1 MPVTAPT
8 SAEDSAGPSSSGAS
22 TGISTGTVRLMAVV
36 AGLLGIVLCALTPL
50 LPVKAVDASFDW
62 PAGQDLGADTSSVMA
77 PLIAQTPRTLDA
89 RIPCATL
96 ASAPT
101 GVVLATMPTNAPK
114 SKSSALW
121 VTATDAA
128 VTVTFRNSVAAT
140 APRADLTRCRELR
153 IFSAPTGPGAQFVGL
168 GEPTTLDPDRRPQV
182 DGIFSNLDPEQARA
196 AGAAGMQVR
205 VSIDNRYESSPS
217 ISKIIVMVLGVIA
230 VIVSVLALGVLDHRG
245 GYHRRVGARGRAWW
259 HSLKPRATDL
269 VVTAILLVWNF
280 LGAGS
285 PDDGYILNM
294 GRTADGFGY
303 LANYYRFYGIPE
315 APFDWYYSFLATW
328 SSVSPSLL
336 WMHIPPLLAGLASW
350 FVLSRVLLPRLGPAV
365 RRSSW
370 ATWAAAM
377 TFTAFWLPFC
387 SGLRSEGIIVLCSV
401 LTWWAAENAIAT
413 RRLVPAAIAALLAG
427 FTLALAPHGVIGVAI
442 LLVAARSLL
451 HVLIDRRDRLGGSR
465 WTATAALVAPIVAA
479 GTVVLV
485 VVFRD
490 QTLATVLE
498 AIKMRYTIGPVISWH
513 QEFLRYYFMSVVT
526 DDGALT
532 RRVPLLL
539 LLAGL
544 FVTVAVMLRRTR
556 IRGVDPGPVWRLV
569 GAVGV
574 TLLLFAFTP
583 TKWTI
588 QFGVL
593 AGLAAAITAAATI
606 AVAQSAARSAR
617 NLTVFV
623 SGLLFAMAAAMAGY
637 NSWPFLYEYGISWFD
652 RAPVLAGFQASTL
665 FLILAVIAAAFAVW
679 QHLRLDYVTN
689 RGLAHV
695 DTGPGETRADRRRL
709 FLASSPLAVIA
720 GLLVVVELLLFVK
733 AAVTRYPASTALAE
747 NLDTLRGGSCGLA
760 DDVLVELDPN
770 AGMLTPAGG
779 ASISDALRGQDPV
792 GFSPNGIP
800 DDLQPE
806 PGSQRPGQ
814 MNVSASMARPFAITG
829 GLGAGTT
836 GGRGPETVNGSNVK
850 LPFGLDPATTPVLG
864 SHGYPGEA
872 RLTTG
877 WYDLPADRAASP
889 LLVFSTAGAVS
900 TVDTFGVR
908 NFGQKLVV
916 QFGRPGPD
924 GSFEQAGPDVAPID
938 PGPVILNMPWRNM
951 RVPMAA
957 APPRATV
964 MRLSLQDNNLGD
976 KQFIGIT
983 PPRAPRMQTLQD
995 VVGSTAPTLVDF
1007 GVAAHF
1013 PCQRPLGISHGVA
1026 QVPQWRILGD
1036 YPLTNSQSKTWQAGV
1051 DGGLLG
1057 ISEATTSAQAVST
1070 YLKDD
1075 WVRDWGAL
1083 ERLTP
1088 LAPGAPGARI
1098 DTAQTTQWGWS
1109 RTGSI
1114 RVEPQSDE

>member
-1 MPVTAPT
+1 MTAPT

-22 TGISTGTVRLMAVV
+22 TGIATGTVRLVAVV

-62 PAGQDLGADTSSVMA
+62 PAGQDLGTDTSSVMA
-77 PLIAQTPRTLDA
+77 PLIAQTPQTLDA

-96 ASAPT
+96 AAAPT

-121 VTATDAA
+121 VTSSDAA

-153 IFSAPTGPGAQFVGL
+153 IFSAPTGPGAHFVGL

-196 AGAAGMQVR
+196 AAAAGMQVR

-217 ISKIIVMVLGVIA
+217 ILKIIVMALGVVA
-230 VIVSVLALGVLDHRG
+230 VIVAVIALGVLDHRG
-245 GYHRRVGARGRAWW
+245 GYHRRIGTRGRAWW
-259 HSLKPRATDL
+259 HSLKPRSTDL
-269 VVTAILLVWNF
+269 VVTAILIVWNL

-387 SGLRSEGIIVLCSV
+387 SGLRSEGIIVLGSV

-413 RRLVPAAIAALLAG
+413 RRLVPAALAALLAG

-451 HVLIDRRDRLGGSR
+451 HVLIDRRNRLGGSP
-465 WTATAALVAPIVAA
+465 WTATAALVAPIAAA
-479 GTVVLV
+479 GMVVLV

-513 QEFLRYYFMSVVT
+513 QEFLRYYFISVTT

-593 AGLAAAITAAATI
+593 AGLAAAITAAATV

-652 RAPVLAGFQASTL
+652 RAPVIAGFQASTL

-709 FLASSPLAVIA
+709 FLASSPLAIIA

-733 AAVTRYPASTALAE
+733 AAVTRHPASTALAE
-747 NLDTLRGGSCGLA
+747 NLDTMRGGSCGLA
-760 DDVLVELDPN
+760 DDVLVEPDPN

-779 ASISDALRGQDPV
+779 TSIGDALRGQDPV

-864 SHGYPGEA
+864 SYGYPGEA

-924 GSFEQAGPDVAPID
+924 GSFEQAGPDVLPID

-983 PPRAPRMQTLQD
+983 PPRAPRMQTLQE

-1070 YLKDD
+1070 YLRDD

-1098 DTAQTTQWGWS
+1098 DTAETTQWGWS